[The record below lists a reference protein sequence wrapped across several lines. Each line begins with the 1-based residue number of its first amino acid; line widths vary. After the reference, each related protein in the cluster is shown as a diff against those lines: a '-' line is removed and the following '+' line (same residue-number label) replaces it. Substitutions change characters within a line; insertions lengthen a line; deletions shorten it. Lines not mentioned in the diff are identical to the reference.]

1 MLASAVAAVSKGS
14 ASLGF
19 REWPYSSGGRHSKGS
34 AELAARNVS
43 GEWWPSLV
51 QAGGVNR
58 GASGVNPH
66 NVNALAQARA
76 PPDRNCI
83 AAGRTHD
90 ASSGPAAPLSAPM
103 RCMSHRDEDGR
114 AVADGRQTTAFSSP
128 SGTTTAGGAP
138 PRGTASFRGA
148 TREGRHRRSAV
159 PRLAA
164 SPTRAEAMRR
174 TRPRNRT
181 QRGTSAQPG
190 RGCSLLPPPRPKGR
204 GSWGRREHLAQ
215 RTGSAEG
222 SGGTG
227 GVKRPTRAGG

>member
-1 MLASAVAAVSKGS
+1 MGQQVSSNAG
-14 ASLGF
+14 
-19 REWPYSSGGRHSKGS
+19 RYYSSGGRHSKGS

-43 GEWWPSLV
+43 GEWWPSVV

-83 AAGRTHD
+83 AAGRTRD
-90 ASSGPAAPLSAPM
+90 ASSGPADPLTALAG
-103 RCMSHRDEDGR
+103 CMSRRDEDGR
-114 AVADGRQTTAFSSP
+114 AVGDGGQTTAFFSP
-128 SGTTTAGGAP
+128 SGTTTVGGAP

-159 PRLAA
+159 PRLTA

-174 TRPRNRT
+174 TLPRSRT
-181 QRGTSAQPG
+181 QRRTSAQPG
-190 RGCSLLPPPRPKGR
+190 RGCSLLPPLPGLKAGR
-204 GSWGRREHLAQ
+204 SWGRREHLAQ
-215 RTGSAEG
+215 RAGSAEG
-222 SGGTG
+222 SGGNG